1 MPPGTPV
8 DVARRRLTLRLP
20 RLYAKKRGHRRTV
33 SREWGVLGDGI
44 FHGILLVAG
53 LFFGG
58 ILVSGVVAPEW
69 RINHDFV
76 RTTCSIRAKGLARI
90 MRRDSPGGTVAHWEP
105 RLLVR
110 YLTDGVDR
118 ESWARITAHDT
129 SVERDRAL
137 GRLAR
142 WELGAEVP
150 GWFDPADPE
159 DVVLERGYSGW
170 LWLLGL
176 LLPGALVLIGGTG
189 LLRRLRSW
197 GKSEERL
204 AASAGLSELLD
215 PLAHPAPA
223 APGHPGVPM
232 WDDLVNSP
240 GTILRYR
247 LPVESP
253 EYWTVFGFGFFAL
266 LWNLVVVVLAVGP
279 GLDLL
284 GGRFEW
290 WVVALLVP
298 FLAVGVGGIVL
309 FVRSL
314 LLATAIGTTQ
324 VEISAHPLLPGGRYD
339 VLLAQGGTRVLRSL
353 EVLLELE
360 EHATFRQGTDTR
372 SEQVTVYRQQVLA
385 CGDVRPAPT
394 SRFETRTVVEIPV
407 DAMHSFTAA
416 HNAVRWRLVVRG
428 TPDRSPA
435 FSRAFPLVVLP
446 ASAAPSSDE
455 SPTRPPA
462 VQPERNGAG
471 TGRESR

>member
-1 MPPGTPV
+1 V
-8 DVARRRLTLRLP
+8 RLP

-44 FHGILLVAG
+44 FHAILLAAG
-53 LFFGG
+53 IFFGG
-58 ILVSGVVAPEW
+58 LLVSGVVAPEW
-69 RINHDFV
+69 RINHEFV
-76 RTTCSIRAKGLARI
+76 RTTCTIQAKGLARI
-90 MRRDSPGGTVAHWEP
+90 TRPDPPAGVVAHWEP

-110 YLTDGVDR
+110 YSTDGVVR

-129 SVERDRAL
+129 AVERDTAI
-137 GRLAR
+137 GRLSG
-142 WELGAEVP
+142 WKLGAEVP
-150 GWFDPADPE
+150 GWFDPGVPD
-159 DVVLERGYSGW
+159 DVVLQRGYSFW
-170 LWLLGL
+170 LWLLVL
-176 LLPGALVLIGGTG
+176 LLPGALVLIGGSG
-189 LLRRLRSW
+189 LVRRLRAW

-215 PLAHPAPA
+215 PLAQPVHA
-223 APGHPGVPM
+223 APGHPGVPV

-290 WVVALLVP
+290 LVVALLVP
-298 FLAVGVGGIVL
+298 FLIVGVGGVVL

-324 VEISAHPLLPGGRYD
+324 VEISAHPLVPGGCYE
-339 VLLAQGGTRVLRSL
+339 VLLAQGGTAVLRTL
-353 EVLLELE
+353 ELLLELE

-372 SEQVTVYRQQVLA
+372 SEQVTVYRQPVA
-385 CGDVRPAPT
+385 SFDNVRPQPT
-394 SRFETRTVVEIPV
+394 SRFETRTVIEIPPY
-407 DAMHSFTAA
+407 AMHTFTAA
-416 HNAVRWRLVVRG
+416 HNAVRWRIVVRG
-428 TPDRSPA
+428 APYQRPA
-435 FSRAFPLVVLP
+435 FSRAFPVVVLP
-446 ASAAPSSDE
+446 
-455 SPTRPPA
+455 PA
-462 VQPERNGAG
+462 NGAAASRA
-471 TGRESR
+471 THDAAAERETP

>member
-1 MPPGTPV
+1 VGFTV
-8 DVARRRLTLRLP
+8 RLP

-44 FHGILLVAG
+44 FHAILLASG

-58 ILVSGVVAPEW
+58 LLVSGVVAPEW
-69 RINHDFV
+69 RINNEYV
-76 RTTCSIRAKGLARI
+76 RTTCTILSKGVARI
-90 MRRDSPGGTVAHWEP
+90 TRRNPSAGVVTRWEP

-110 YLTDGVDR
+110 YVTDGVAR
-118 ESWARITAHDT
+118 ESWARITVHDR
-129 SVERDRAL
+129 SVDRGIAFDRLSRWKL
-137 GRLAR
+137 G
-142 WELGAEVP
+142 GEVP
-150 GWFDPADPE
+150 GWFDPGAPDN
-159 DVVLERGYSGW
+159 VVLQRGYSGW
-170 LWLLGL
+170 LWLLVL

-189 LLRRLRSW
+189 LVRRLRAW

-215 PLAHPAPA
+215 PLAHPVQA
-223 APGHPGVPM
+223 APGHPGVPQ

-266 LWNLVVVVLAVGP
+266 LWNLVVVILAVGP

-284 GGRFEW
+284 SGRFSW

-298 FLAVGVGGIVL
+298 FLVVGVGGVVL

-324 VEISAHPLLPGGRYD
+324 VEISAHPLLPGGRYE
-339 VLLAQGGTRVLRSL
+339 VLLAQGGTAVLRTL
-353 EVLLELE
+353 ELLLELE
-360 EHATFRQGTDTR
+360 EQATFRQGTDTR
-372 SEQVTVYRQQVLA
+372 SEQITVYRQPVA
-385 CGDVRPAPT
+385 SFDDVRPEPT
-394 SRFETRTVVEIPV
+394 SRFETRTVVEIPSY
-407 DAMHSFTAA
+407 AMHSFTAA

-428 TPDRSPA
+428 IPYRRPA
-435 FSRAFPLVVLP
+435 FSRAFPVVVLP
-446 ASAAPSSDE
+446 PS
-455 SPTRPPA
+455 A
-462 VQPERNGAG
+462 VQGSADEPASPAGNGIA
-471 TGRESR
+471 TGREAP

>member
-1 MPPGTPV
+1 MGFTV
-8 DVARRRLTLRLP
+8 RLP

-44 FHGILLVAG
+44 FHAILLAAG

-58 ILVSGVVAPEW
+58 LLVTGVVAPEW
-69 RINHDFV
+69 RINHEYL
-76 RTTCSIRAKGLARI
+76 RTTCTIRATGVARI
-90 MRRDSPGGTVAHWEP
+90 TRRDPPAGMVTHWEP
-105 RLLVR
+105 RLRVR
-110 YLTDGVDR
+110 YVTDGVAR

-129 SVERDRAL
+129 AVGRDTAI
-137 GRLAR
+137 GRLSG
-142 WELGAEVP
+142 WKLGDEVP
-150 GWFDPADPE
+150 GWFDPGAPD
-159 DVVLERGYSGW
+159 DVVLQRGYSFW
-170 LWLLGL
+170 LWLLVL
-176 LLPGALVLIGGTG
+176 LLPGALVLIGGSG
-189 LLRRLRSW
+189 LVRRLRAW

-215 PLAHPAPA
+215 PLAQPVHA
-223 APGHPGVPM
+223 APGHPGVPQ

-284 GGRFEW
+284 GGRFTW
-290 WVVALLVP
+290 WLVALLVP
-298 FLAVGVGGIVL
+298 FLIVGVGGIVL

-314 LLATAIGTTQ
+314 LFATAIGTTQ
-324 VEISAHPLLPGGRYD
+324 VEISAHPLVPGGRYD
-339 VLLAQGGTRVLRSL
+339 VLLAQGGTGVLRSL
-353 EVLLELE
+353 ELLLELE

-372 SEQVTVYRQQVLA
+372 SEQVAVYRQPVA
-385 CGDVRPAPT
+385 AFGDVRPAPT
-394 SRFETRTVVEIPV
+394 SRFETRTVVEIPP

-428 TPDRSPA
+428 TPAGRPT
-435 FSRAFPLVVLP
+435 FSRAFPVVVLP
-446 ASAAPSSDE
+446 PS
-455 SPTRPPA
+455 
-462 VQPERNGAG
+462 AG
-471 TGRESR
+471 TPSPDGAARAGHPAAAAGGEAP